1 MTNPQEAWAE
11 ATDRLSALAL
21 KLKLHT
27 EEELAEAGISG
38 DEIVEKLGTAIR
50 SAAEALSD
58 AGHDDAIRQDLR
70 DVGAAIADAVRVTVQ
85 EAKER
90 IDR

>member
-21 KLKLHT
+21 KLKMHT
-27 EEELAEAGISG
+27 KEELAEAGISA
-38 DEIVEKLGTAIR
+38 DEIIEKLGTAIK

-58 AGHDDAIRQDLR
+58 AGHDDAIRQDVR

-85 EAKER
+85 QAKER

>member
-27 EEELAEAGISG
+27 EEELAEAGVSA
-38 DEIVEKLGTAIR
+38 DELVDKLGTAIK

-70 DVGAAIADAVRVTVQ
+70 EVGSAIADALRVTVQ
-85 EAKER
+85 QAKER
-90 IDR
+90 IER